1 MAQMGSNWEAAAQSM
16 QSFSNTVLQ
25 LKQEGAWKE
34 ALTVFNSKEKTQQEE
49 FKKLTEERKLQIEEI
64 KLQALR
70 EESQRAAKMKEKEH
84 ELAMKRAQYE
94 DQLREKRKEAD
105 LQKEI
110 QAQQRIEQV
119 KRGKAYYHF

>member
-1 MAQMGSNWEAAAQSM
+1 MLRHAEAM
-16 QSFSNTVLQ
+16 HIREKNYECKYCKKKFSVKDNCSRHI
-25 LKQEGAWKE
+25 KKIH
-34 ALTVFNSKEKTQQEE
+34 EKTQQEE

-110 QAQQRIEQV
+110 QAQQRIEQA
-119 KRGKAYYHF
+119 KRGEAYYKA